1 MSDCLF
7 CSIVAGDIP
16 ADKVHEDDEML
27 AFRDINPQA
36 PTHILIIPKRHVASL
51 AGTADTDAA
60 MLGKALLLAKSL
72 AAREGIEEGGY
83 RLVNNCGARAG
94 QTVFHI
100 HFHLLGG
107 RAFGWPP
114 G

>member
-7 CSIVAGDIP
+7 CKIA
-16 ADKVHEDDEML
+16 AL
-27 AFRDINPQA
+27 APEF
-36 PTHILIIPKRHVASL
+36 
-51 AGTADTDAA
+51 AA
-60 MLGKALLLAKSL
+60 METTGKSYAWTRSSGKALMLAKSL

-83 RLVNNCGARAG
+83 RVVNNCGARAG

-107 RAFGWPP
+107 RTFGWPP